1 MREHVTFHSLSKNNV
16 AAWLTALRF
25 AAISNLLSRSRAKL
39 SRVILLS
46 KYLILF
52 TNPVCLFSETELF
65 HSSLLYSFVKNRVT
79 TIEKS
84 LDEITRLC
92 LIRLIIYFKRTIR
105 MKPRFLSTDP
115 LNGLIRAFRGH
126 CRRRLL
132 RLERRCHVKITTYDV
147 HVWEIKFRRYN
158 THTRDDYAIFRLR
171 SGRWDYLKRRS
182 RSNGWKIP
190 NSREKDN
197 TKFSTYL
204 LDDSGNV
211 VGYRERLTVNHRL
224 NALSRI
230 LQDKIKAEL
239 RFGIYISYTDNIRI
253 ERRTRIGIRK
263 ISTFITEKRVLRM
276 YDVRTR
282 SNVTLDRRE

>member
-65 HSSLLYSFVKNRVT
+65 HSSLLYSFAKNRVT

-84 LDEITRLC
+84 LDGITRRRLC

-147 HVWEIKFRRYN
+147 HVWETKFQRYN
-158 THTRDDYAIFRLR
+158 THAHTHIRDDYAIF
-171 SGRWDYLKRRS
+171 RS

-211 VGYRERLTVNHRL
+211 V
-224 NALSRI
+224 RI
-230 LQDKIKAEL
+230 A
-239 RFGIYISYTDNIRI
+239 
-253 ERRTRIGIRK
+253 
-263 ISTFITEKRVLRM
+263 
-276 YDVRTR
+276 
-282 SNVTLDRRE
+282 NV

>member
-1 MREHVTFHSLSKNNV
+1 MKTIEVVNLYARSESLGDKMGEHVTFHSLSKNNV

-65 HSSLLYSFVKNRVT
+65 HSSLLYSFAKNRVT

-84 LDEITRLC
+84 LDGITRRRLC

-105 MKPRFLSTDP
+105 MKPRFLSADP

-132 RLERRCHVKITTYDV
+132 RLERRCHRQDH
-147 HVWEIKFRRYN
+147 HVW
-158 THTRDDYAIFRLR
+158 
-171 SGRWDYLKRRS
+171 
-182 RSNGWKIP
+182 
-190 NSREKDN
+190 
-197 TKFSTYL
+197 
-204 LDDSGNV
+204 
-211 VGYRERLTVNHRL
+211 
-224 NALSRI
+224 
-230 LQDKIKAEL
+230 
-239 RFGIYISYTDNIRI
+239 
-253 ERRTRIGIRK
+253 RTRMR
-263 ISTFITEKRVLRM
+263 
-276 YDVRTR
+276 
-282 SNVTLDRRE
+282 N